1 MSSIVPPRGN
11 ANSPF
16 LPFILALNLNNNSQR
31 REMEIRPVSIHV
43 AHTMWYDAHVSQATE
58 LQESAL
64 RVGSDKLGKRS
75 I

>member
-1 MSSIVPPRGN
+1 
-11 ANSPF
+11 
-16 LPFILALNLNNNSQR
+16 
-31 REMEIRPVSIHV
+31 MEIRPVSIHV

-75 I
+75 IQQKEENGIFFFLMIKKVDNVSPPPTFT